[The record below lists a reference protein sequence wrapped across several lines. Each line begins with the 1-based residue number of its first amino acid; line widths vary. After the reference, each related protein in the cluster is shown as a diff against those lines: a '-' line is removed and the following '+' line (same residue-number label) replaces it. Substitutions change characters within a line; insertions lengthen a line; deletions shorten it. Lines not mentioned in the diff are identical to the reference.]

1 MKQYIVDAFTDTLF
15 KGNQAA
21 VCVMDQWI
29 SDDLMREIAVEN
41 RFSET
46 AFAVKEKQDAK
57 TAVPSYH
64 LRWFTPGGEI
74 DFCGHATLGTS
85 YVLFHFY
92 EPTAKKIAFRTQVGE
107 LMVERQG
114 DTFVMDFPA
123 YRCSP
128 VPVTRAMEEAIGA
141 KVEEAYLDRDLLL
154 VLPSPEDVVSLTPDQ
169 QKLQNLDG
177 LVTAV
182 TARGKQYDCV
192 SRVFAPKLD
201 VEEDPV
207 TGSTHCMITP
217 YWCDKLKKN
226 HLNCFQASERT
237 GVLYTTLC
245 GERVK
250 IAGKAVLYS
259 SGEILSGQSF

>member
-21 VCVMDQWI
+21 VCVMNQWI
-29 SDDLMREIAVEN
+29 SDDLMRKIAIEN

-92 EPTAKKIAFRTQVGE
+92 EPTAKEIAFRTQVGE

-123 YRCSP
+123 YRCNP

-154 VLPSPEDVVSLTPDQ
+154 VLQSPEDVVSLKPDQ

-177 LVTAV
+177 LLTAV
-182 TARGKQYDCV
+182 TAREKQYDCV

-217 YWCDKLKKN
+217 YWCDRLKKN
-226 HLNCFQASERT
+226 RLNCFQASERT